1 MDIENLLRLLNEHR
15 VRYVIIGATAFAVH
29 GYARATLDV
38 DIFIQADRDNAAAV
52 REALRAFGYDMSEVT
67 VEDLLKCKV
76 LIRQYV
82 METDIH
88 PFVAGI
94 NFEDVWQHRVE
105 GKIGTAC
112 THFASLDDLIKMKRA
127 AGRPKYQED
136 LQVLL
141 KLKATKKEG
150 N

>member
-1 MDIENLLRLLNEHR
+1 MDIESLLRLLNENN

-38 DIFIQADRDNAAAV
+38 DIFIQPDKANAAATWK
-52 REALRAFGYDMSEVT
+52 ALKAFGYDMSEVT
-67 VEDLLKCKV
+67 VEDLLTSKV
-76 LIRQYV
+76 LIRQYI

-94 NFEDVWQHRVE
+94 DFEEVWQHRVE
-105 GKIGTAC
+105 AEIGSVC
-112 THFASLDDLIKMKRA
+112 TYFSSLDDLIKMKRA
-127 AGRPKYQED
+127 AGRPKDQED

-141 KLKATKKEG
+141 KLKAKK
-150 N
+150 